1 MVFGCW
7 FMLQIGV
14 GCSSDREPLPG
25 AVEKARRFAARLGV
39 YRDEVVLLTGGDGGL
54 MRVVCEEFVRRGGIT
69 VGVIPYE
76 DEFIDKTHPRYNP
89 YNTIVFRSGQTY
101 QARSI
106 GLVRSSDSFV
116 ILGGGSGT
124 IIEAHLAYIYR
135 IPLIILTE
143 TGYPSD
149 ILAQMHPDG
158 HLDHRKI
165 NAAHYIND
173 PEEAADKAVA
183 LARQKTQKL

>member
-1 MVFGCW
+1 
-7 FMLQIGV
+7 MLQIGV
-14 GCSSDREPLPG
+14 GCSSDKSPLSD
-25 AVEKARRFAARLGV
+25 AVVKARRFGERLAR
-39 YRDEVVLLTGGDGGL
+39 YRDRVVLLTGGDGGL
-54 MRVVCEEFVRRGGIT
+54 MRVVCEEFQTRGGIT

-76 DEFIDKTHPRYNP
+76 DEFIDSSHPRYNP

-106 GLVRSSDSFV
+106 GLVRSSDCFV

-135 IPLIILTE
+135 IPLIVVTG

-149 ILAQMHPDG
+149 MLRQMHPDG

-165 NAAHYIND
+165 NAAYYIED
-173 PEEAADKAVA
+173 PVEAADKAVE
-183 LARQKTQKL
+183 LAENRKK

>member
-1 MVFGCW
+1 MVAAA
-7 FMLQIGV
+7 L
-14 GCSSDREPLPG
+14 
-25 AVEKARRFAARLGV
+25 ARH
-39 YRDEVVLLTGGDGGL
+39 RDEVVVFTGGDGGL
-54 MRVVCEEFVRRGGIT
+54 MRVVCEEYVRRGGIT

-76 DEFIDKTHPRYNP
+76 DEMIDSSHPRYNP

-106 GLVRSSDSFV
+106 GLVRSSDSFI

-135 IPLIILTE
+135 VPLVILTD

-149 ILAQMHPDG
+149 RLQEMHPDG
-158 HLDHRKI
+158 YLDHRRVQ
-165 NAAHYIND
+165 AAYYTPD
-173 PEEAADKAVA
+173 PEEAAEKAYQLA
-183 LARQKTQKL
+183 LMRRRGV